1 MVVKKSR
8 SSLSTS
14 VISVPRSR
22 VPHVN
27 QRGLGVHAFKGPN
40 DGPQSLFALYMQLN
54 ESYGTEGSSKV
65 ESESLF
71 SHVIAIQSFTMQ
83 GKAGT
88 PRMLDQF
95 LTSTFNLLAWKYF
108 IRLPARTDGSVKSFE
123 SHCSLHKTSPR
134 EQVIRMLAYKTHC
147 QWSLVILLFFSRRY
161 A

>member
-1 MVVKKSR
+1 VVKKWR

-14 VISVPRSR
+14 VIRVPRSR

-40 DGPQSLFALYMQLN
+40 DGPQSLFAFYMQLN
-54 ESYGTEGSSKV
+54 ESYSTEGSLKV

-71 SHVIAIQSFTMQ
+71 SHVIPIQSFTQ

-95 LTSTFNLLAWKYF
+95 LTST
-108 IRLPARTDGSVKSFE
+108 I
-123 SHCSLHKTSPR
+123 
-134 EQVIRMLAYKTHC
+134 Q
-147 QWSLVILLFFSRRY
+147 FSCMAIFHSSSRSD
-161 A
+161 